1 MKKEIDD
8 GQNAETAQSVPLTG
22 AKVLRRPMKNNSVWA
37 RIFKRWDLYLMMVPG
52 LLCLLIFAYGPM
64 YGIIIAFK
72 DYKPYLGIFDSPWT
86 DMNGWANFYYA
97 VASRGFLNLVRNTL
111 ILGALKM
118 IFAFPSSIVLALLLN
133 ELRLKWFK
141 KVVQTVSYLPYFIS
155 WVIISGMLYV
165 FLQKDYGLINKVLVS
180 LGMEPVFWYADPG
193 KWRAILTIT
202 NIWKNCGWGTIV
214 FLAGFT
220 NISPDLYEAATVDGA
235 GRWKQ
240 TLHIS
245 IPGIM
250 PVIMVTFVLSISGL
264 VKDDFEQIYALVG
277 TNSILYEKVDVI
289 STWVYR
295 QISNASFESYG
306 NGTAVNLMQS
316 LLALILTLG
325 ANFAV
330 RRMGYEGIY

>member
-1 MKKEIDD
+1 MKKDIVD

-155 WVIISGMLYV
+155 WVIISGML
-165 FLQKDYGLINKVLVS
+165 K
-180 LGMEPVFWYADPG
+180 
-193 KWRAILTIT
+193 
-202 NIWKNCGWGTIV
+202 
-214 FLAGFT
+214 
-220 NISPDLYEAATVDGA
+220 
-235 GRWKQ
+235 
-240 TLHIS
+240 
-245 IPGIM
+245 
-250 PVIMVTFVLSISGL
+250 
-264 VKDDFEQIYALVG
+264 
-277 TNSILYEKVDVI
+277 
-289 STWVYR
+289 
-295 QISNASFESYG
+295 
-306 NGTAVNLMQS
+306 
-316 LLALILTLG
+316 
-325 ANFAV
+325 
-330 RRMGYEGIY
+330 